1 MIPATLRVT
10 LIAAVICYFVIILYF
25 LKQKALNLK
34 YTLLWLVAGLV
45 MGILVAVPE
54 LLVRII
60 HIFGIQDNMNG
71 LFIFAI
77 GFIIM
82 ILLSLTSIA
91 SRQRGA
97 IGLTALSFA
106 ERVLRDGVQHA
117 GSASA
122 GGSVTAL
129 ENHGYGAGPAK
140 FRRPLCEPGVYET
153 MPVYRA
159 D

>member
-1 MIPATLRVT
+1 MIPATLRAS
-10 LIAAVICYFVIILYF
+10 LIVAVICYFIIILYF

-54 LLVRII
+54 LLAMII

-82 ILLSLTSIA
+82 ILLSLTSIV
-91 SRQRGA
+91 SRQNRKIRTLTQELA
-97 IGLTALSFA
+97 IL
-106 ERVLRDGVQHA
+106 EKRVRD
-117 GSASA
+117 
-122 GGSVTAL
+122 L
-129 ENHGYGAGPAK
+129 EK
-140 FRRPLCEPGVYET
+140 K
-153 MPVYRA
+153 
-159 D
+159 

>member
-10 LIAAVICYFVIILYF
+10 LIVAVICYFIMILYF

-34 YTLLWLVAGLV
+34 YTLLWIVASVV
-45 MGILVAVPE
+45 MGILVIVPE
-54 LLVRII
+54 LLVFII

-91 SRQRGA
+91 SRQNRK
-97 IGLTALSFA
+97 IRTLIQELSILDKKVRELEEKA
-106 ERVLRDGVQHA
+106 EDEQGKE
-117 GSASA
+117 G
-122 GGSVTAL
+122 
-129 ENHGYGAGPAK
+129 
-140 FRRPLCEPGVYET
+140 
-153 MPVYRA
+153 
-159 D
+159 

>member
-10 LIAAVICYFVIILYF
+10 LIVAVICYFIMILYF

-34 YTLLWLVAGLV
+34 YTLLWIVAGVV
-45 MGILVAVPE
+45 MGILVIVPE
-54 LLVRII
+54 LLVFII

-91 SRQRGA
+91 SRQNRK
-97 IGLTALSFA
+97 IRTLTQELSILDKKVR
-106 ERVLRDGVQHA
+106 E
-117 GSASA
+117 
-122 GGSVTAL
+122 L
-129 ENHGYGAGPAK
+129 EEKVMIEDEQGKEG
-140 FRRPLCEPGVYET
+140 
-153 MPVYRA
+153 
-159 D
+159 